1 MKKVVE
7 LTHFKRNR
15 TLRIICDASKQG
27 LGAVLQQNEENSW
40 KPIAYASRFL
50 TEFESKYLIN
60 ELELLAVVWSVEH
73 FKNYVYGIEFE
84 IVSDHKALKSVLKA
98 NKSNKTFS
106 SRLTRWVD
114 RLLPFEFN
122 VVHTPGRTL
131 GMADY
136 LSRHPSPYS
145 GAVIK
150 SEQMFNDWF
159 TINVVNEF
167 ENELEETIMRNAKKR
182 TNFVSQPISQSEVRT
197 RVFTVSE
204 QDASS
209 LLNAK
214 TNKSGKIDNY
224 AYNELMAA
232 NSRISQVYVQ
242 ANYEKDK
249 QLQKLIKLIQNRDSS
264 QIARFPSPWREKFNS
279 LSLDSNNLLY
289 LDERLVI
296 PKDMRENML
305 TAIHFGHAGRD
316 AMLREAADVWWP
328 KIHREIVE
336 KANNCE
342 ECIKAGKNL
351 KCLKSQK
358 EFGTIPKAE
367 KPNEEISLDF
377 AGPFQT
383 APMQTK
389 YMLVSVDL
397 NSGWP
402 EALFVTN
409 PTTERVL
416 DFLAE

>member
-1 MKKVVE
+1 MQGITDRLRPTNLKELRSFLGAVNQLNKFIPDLAAECFPFRNFLKKDAEWKWLPDHEKAFVNINNLVKKVVE

-27 LGAVLQQNEENSW
+27 LGAVLQQNKENSW
-40 KPIAYASRFL
+40 KPIAYASRYL
-50 TEFESKYLIN
+50 TEFESKYSIN

-84 IVSDHKALKSVLKA
+84 IVSDHKALKIVLKA

-159 TINVVNEF
+159 TINVVNEL

-182 TNFVSQPISQSEVRT
+182 TNFVSQPISQSEART

-214 TNKSGKIDNY
+214 TNKSGKIDIY

-242 ANYEKDK
+242 ANYEKDPK
-249 QLQKLIKLIQNRDSS
+249 PRFLPNCSSSVPLEGKIQFVKSRFEQLTLPRRKASHPERYEGKY
-264 QIARFPSPWREKFNS
+264 AH
-279 LSLDSNNLLY
+279 SNPL
-289 LDERLVI
+289 R
-296 PKDMRENML
+296 PCWQRC
-305 TAIHFGHAGRD
+305 HAEGSGRRVV
-316 AMLREAADVWWP
+316 A
-328 KIHREIVE
+328 
-336 KANNCE
+336 
-342 ECIKAGKNL
+342 KNL
-351 KCLKSQK
+351 
-358 EFGTIPKAE
+358 P
-367 KPNEEISLDF
+367 
-377 AGPFQT
+377 
-383 APMQTK
+383 
-389 YMLVSVDL
+389 
-397 NSGWP
+397 
-402 EALFVTN
+402 
-409 PTTERVL
+409 
-416 DFLAE
+416 

>member
-50 TEFESKYLIN
+50 TEFESNYSIN

-182 TNFVSQPISQSEVRT
+182 TNFVSQPTSQSEART

-224 AYNELMAA
+224 AYNELMTA
-232 NSRISQVYVQ
+232 NSRISQVHVQ

-249 QLQKLIKLIQNRDSS
+249 QLQKLIRLIQNRDST
-264 QIARFPSPWREKFNS
+264 QIARLPSPWREKFDS
-279 LSLDSNNLLY
+279 LSPDSNNLLY
-289 LDERLVI
+289 LDGRLVI
-296 PKDMRENML
+296 PKDMGKICSHQSIL
-305 TAIHFGHAGRD
+305 
-316 AMLREAADVWWP
+316 AML
-328 KIHREIVE
+328 
-336 KANNCE
+336 
-342 ECIKAGKNL
+342 
-351 KCLKSQK
+351 
-358 EFGTIPKAE
+358 AE
-367 KPNEEISLDF
+367 MPC
-377 AGPFQT
+377 
-383 APMQTK
+383 
-389 YMLVSVDL
+389 
-397 NSGWP
+397 
-402 EALFVTN
+402 
-409 PTTERVL
+409 
-416 DFLAE
+416 

>member
-1 MKKVVE
+1 
-7 LTHFKRNR
+7 
-15 TLRIICDASKQG
+15 
-27 LGAVLQQNEENSW
+27 
-40 KPIAYASRFL
+40 
-50 TEFESKYLIN
+50 
-60 ELELLAVVWSVEH
+60 
-73 FKNYVYGIEFE
+73 
-84 IVSDHKALKSVLKA
+84 
-98 NKSNKTFS
+98 
-106 SRLTRWVD
+106 
-114 RLLPFEFN
+114 
-122 VVHTPGRTL
+122 
-131 GMADY
+131 MADY

-145 GAVIK
+145 GTVIK

-167 ENELEETIMRNAKKR
+167 ANELEEAITGNEKKR
-182 TNFVSQPISQSEVRT
+182 TKFISRPISQAEART
-197 RVFTVSE
+197 QVFTVSE
-204 QDASS
+204 RDASS

-214 TNKSGKIDNY
+214 TNKSGKIDNH
-224 AYNELMAA
+224 AYNYLMAA

-249 QLQKLIKLIQNRDSS
+249 RLQKIIRLIRNRDSS
-264 QIARFPSPWREKFNS
+264 QIARLPSPWRGKFNS
-279 LSLDSNNLLY
+279 LCLDSNNLLY

-296 PKDMRENML
+296 PEDMRENML

-328 KIHREIVE
+328 KICREVVE
-336 KANNCE
+336 KAKNCE

-377 AGPFQT
+377 ASLFQN
-383 APMQTK
+383 APKQKK
-389 YMLVSVDL
+389 YMLVSVNN

-402 EALFVTN
+402 EALFLTN

-416 DFLAE
+416 EFLAEYIAQSVKNSICQESVKNSICTKNRNWRRWKVGI

>member
-1 MKKVVE
+1 M
-7 LTHFKRNR
+7 
-15 TLRIICDASKQG
+15 
-27 LGAVLQQNEENSW
+27 
-40 KPIAYASRFL
+40 
-50 TEFESKYLIN
+50 
-60 ELELLAVVWSVEH
+60 
-73 FKNYVYGIEFE
+73 
-84 IVSDHKALKSVLKA
+84 KA

-106 SRLTRWVD
+106 SRLTRRVD

-182 TNFVSQPISQSEVRT
+182 TNFVSQPISQSESRT

-249 QLQKLIKLIQNRDSS
+249 QLQKLIRLIQNRDSS
-264 QIARFPSPWREKFNS
+264 QIACLPSPWREKFNS
-279 LSLDSNNLLY
+279 LSLVRTTY
-289 LDERLVI
+289 FT
-296 PKDMRENML
+296 L
-305 TAIHFGHAGRD
+305 TKG
-316 AMLREAADVWWP
+316 
-328 KIHREIVE
+328 
-336 KANNCE
+336 
-342 ECIKAGKNL
+342 
-351 KCLKSQK
+351 
-358 EFGTIPKAE
+358 
-367 KPNEEISLDF
+367 
-377 AGPFQT
+377 
-383 APMQTK
+383 
-389 YMLVSVDL
+389 
-397 NSGWP
+397 
-402 EALFVTN
+402 
-409 PTTERVL
+409 
-416 DFLAE
+416 